1 MPLYGALRTRFWV
14 VFFKNDSLKN
24 AIMGL
29 FRTVDVT
36 LTERT
41 PILLSNKKKGSKIN
55 HAGITIT
62 FNQNFVNAFLRDQSL
77 VQVEKAFQI
86 KHPFEKLTVVQ
97 HSSVQYLMAHLN
109 AVFVSYIFAKRVQ
122 KEFY

>member
-1 MPLYGALRTRFWV
+1 
-14 VFFKNDSLKN
+14 
-24 AIMGL
+24 MGL

-41 PILLSNKKKGSKIN
+41 PILWSNKKKGSKIN
-55 HAGITIT
+55 DAGITIT

-86 KHPFEKLTVVQ
+86 KHPFGKLTVVQ
-97 HSSVQYLMAHLN
+97 HVQLHAHLN

-122 KEFY
+122 KESY

>member
-1 MPLYGALRTRFWV
+1 
-14 VFFKNDSLKN
+14 
-24 AIMGL
+24 MGL

-41 PILLSNKKKGSKIN
+41 PILWSNKKKGSKIN

-86 KHPFEKLTVVQ
+86 KHPFGKLTVVQ
-97 HSSVQYLMAHLN
+97 HVQLLNSDNLSQTSVIH
-109 AVFVSYIFAKRVQ
+109 FTKGKHFFCFTCK
-122 KEFY
+122 KES